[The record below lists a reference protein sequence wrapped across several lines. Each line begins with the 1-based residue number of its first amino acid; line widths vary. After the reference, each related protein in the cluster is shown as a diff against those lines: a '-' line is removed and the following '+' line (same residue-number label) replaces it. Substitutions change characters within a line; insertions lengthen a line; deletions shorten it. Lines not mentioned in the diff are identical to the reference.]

1 MLVALRKRTQARVC
15 SRGPCA
21 IHACPR
27 KAVAGRSSR
36 AKRLKMYIYILSI
49 KCHEMARSK
58 CHEMARG
65 AGIAWVGSCGLGH
78 GVRVFL
84 TPLPPRAA

>member
-49 KCHEMARSK
+49 NQMPRNGAKQMPRNG
-58 CHEMARG
+58 ARG
-65 AGIAWVGSCGLGH
+65 GDSVLGACGL